1 MVQLCVYTCTCGQS
15 VSGSLPKKKKKTT
28 GTRRNEK
35 DVVAVSP
42 FGLALVLRFVLIAIV
57 VVELSTPFLLVVLRH
72 ATRRIVPSTCVVL
85 KNTFFWFAP
94 TDGDEE
100 FSTWP
105 VIDGIFVG
113 GKDEP
118 VSRKDSIPDVD
129 TRRIRHSPPPAPTL
143 FLPSFL
149 SFFLENERHVVV
161 GVDDNDDQNDDDDDD
176 DQDNSKDAESTVETA
191 ATIV

>member
-1 MVQLCVYTCTCGQS
+1 MCVHVHVWSVCIRFSSKEEEEDNRHTTERERCCCG
-15 VSGSLPKKKKKTT
+15 
-28 GTRRNEK
+28 R
-35 DVVAVSP
+35 P
-42 FGLALVLRFVLIAIV
+42 FVLAWVLRFVLIVNV

-118 VSRKDSIPDVD
+118 VSRKDSIQDVD
-129 TRRIRHSPPPAPTL
+129 TRRIRHSPPPAPT
-143 FLPSFL
+143 SFL
-149 SFFLENERHVVV
+149 SFFL
-161 GVDDNDDQNDDDDDD
+161 
-176 DQDNSKDAESTVETA
+176 SFLKTS
-191 ATIV
+191 ATLLLL